1 LLRCARK
8 DGKGATQRV
17 EPVDREMSA
26 PLRPLPAWA
35 DVALIPLL
43 NVAAAFF
50 ISGLVVLAIGENPI
64 EAVKIL
70 VSGAVGDLEGLGF
83 TLYYATSFI
92 FTGLA
97 VAICFH
103 AGLFN
108 IGVEGQAYVAGLGAA
123 LVALYLGFLPGYSLV
138 VVAIVAAALFGAA
151 FAAIPGYLQA
161 KRDSHI
167 VITTI
172 MFNYIASALMGYLL
186 VDVLRT
192 PSQMNAETRQFPP
205 GGIVPQFH
213 ELLKPLGII
222 WPVTPFNLSFLLAL
236 AAALGVWVLIWR
248 TRLGYEIRTVG
259 VNPTAA
265 VYGGISPARITIVTT
280 LLSGALAGGLAV
292 NVILGEEH
300 RLILE
305 FTGGFGFVGI
315 AVALMGRAHPVGII
329 LAAILFGVL
338 YQGGAE
344 LAFDMPKISRDMIIV
359 IQGLVVLF
367 AGALEHMFRR
377 PVAVLLARRVT
388 EPPI

>member
-1 LLRCARK
+1 
-8 DGKGATQRV
+8 
-17 EPVDREMSA
+17 MSA
-26 PLRPLPAWA
+26 PHKPLPGWA
-35 DVALIPLL
+35 DVALIPLV
-43 NVAAAFF
+43 NVTAAFF
-50 ISGLVVLAIGENPI
+50 ISGLVVTAIGENPF
-64 EAVKIL
+64 EAVRLLL
-70 VSGAVGDLEGLGF
+70 VGALGDLEGVGF

-108 IGVEGQAYVAGLGAA
+108 IGVEGQAYIAGLGAA
-123 LVALYLGFLPGYSLV
+123 LACLYLGFLPGYTLAF
-138 VVAIVAAALFGAA
+138 VAILVAALFGAA

-186 VDVLRT
+186 VDVLRARG
-192 PSQMNAETRQFPP
+192 QMNPETPTFPP
-205 GGIVPQFH
+205 GGVVPHFH
-213 ELLKPLGII
+213 DVFALVGVN
-222 WPVTPFNLSFLLAL
+222 WPVTPLNLSFLIAL
-236 AAALGVWVLIWR
+236 AAAFGVWVVIWR

-259 VNPTAA
+259 ANPTAA
-265 VYGGISPARITIVTT
+265 VYGGVSPARITILTT
-280 LLSGALAGGLAV
+280 LLSGALAGGMAV

-305 FTGGFGFVGI
+305 YTAGFGFVGI
-315 AVALMGRAHPVGII
+315 AVALMGRAHPVGIV
-329 LAAILFGVL
+329 LAAILFGML

-344 LAFDMPKISRDMIIV
+344 LAFDKPKISRDMIVV

-367 AGALEHMFRR
+367 AGALEHMFRA
-377 PVAVLLARRVT
+377 PVATLLARRAAG
-388 EPPI
+388 PPI

>member
-1 LLRCARK
+1 
-8 DGKGATQRV
+8 
-17 EPVDREMSA
+17 MSA
-26 PLRPLPAWA
+26 PHEPLPAWA
-35 DVALIPLL
+35 DVALIPLV
-43 NVAAAFF
+43 NVAAAFC
-50 ISGLVVLAIGENPI
+50 ISGLVVTAIGENPF
-64 EAVKIL
+64 EAVWLLL
-70 VSGAVGDLEGLGF
+70 VGALGDLEGVGF

-108 IGVEGQAYVAGLGAA
+108 IGVEGQAYIAGLGAA
-123 LVALYLGFLPGYSLV
+123 LACLYLGFLPGYTLV
-138 VVAIVAAALFGAA
+138 FVAILAAALFGAA

-186 VDVLRT
+186 VDVLRV
-192 PSQMNAETRQFPP
+192 PGQMNTETAQFPP
-205 GGIVPQFH
+205 GGILPQFH
-213 ELLKPLGII
+213 ELLALVGVK
-222 WPVTPFNLSFLLAL
+222 WPVTPFNLSFLIAL
-236 AAALGVWVLIWR
+236 AAAFGVWVLIWR

-259 VNPTAA
+259 ANPTAA
-265 VYGGISPARITIVTT
+265 VYGGVSPARITIVTT
-280 LLSGALAGGLAV
+280 LLSGALAGGMAV

-305 FTGGFGFVGI
+305 YTAGFGFVGI
-315 AVALMGRAHPVGII
+315 AVALMGRAHPVGIV
-329 LAAILFGVL
+329 LAAILFGML

-344 LAFDMPKISRDMIIV
+344 LAFDKPKISRDMIVV

-377 PVAVLLARRVT
+377 PVAALLAWRASN
-388 EPPI
+388 PPI

>member
-1 LLRCARK
+1 
-8 DGKGATQRV
+8 
-17 EPVDREMSA
+17 MST

-50 ISGLVVLAIGENPI
+50 ISGLVVLAIGENPL
-64 EAVKIL
+64 EAVQIL
-70 VSGAVGDLEGLGF
+70 ITGAVGDLEGLGF

-123 LVALYLGFLPGYSLV
+123 LASLYLGFLPGYSLV
-138 VVAIVAAALFGAA
+138 IVAIAAAALFGAA

-192 PSQMNAETRQFPP
+192 PGQMNAETRQFPP

-213 ELLKPLGII
+213 ELLKPLGIV

-259 VNPTAA
+259 VNATAA
-265 VYGGISPARITIVTT
+265 VYGGISPARITMITT

-305 FTGGFGFVGI
+305 FTAGFGFVGI

-344 LAFDMPKISRDMIIV
+344 LAFDKPKISRDMIIV

-377 PVAVLLARRVT
+377 PVAVLLARRIT
-388 EPPI
+388 QPPI

>member
-1 LLRCARK
+1 
-8 DGKGATQRV
+8 
-17 EPVDREMSA
+17 MSS
-26 PLRPLPAWA
+26 PLKPLPAWA
-35 DVALIPLL
+35 DVALIPLVNL
-43 NVAAAFF
+43 AAAFV
-50 ISGLVVLAIGENPI
+50 ISGFVVLAIGENPL
-64 EAVKIL
+64 EAVQIL
-70 VSGAVGDLEGLGF
+70 ISGALGDLEGIGF

-108 IGVEGQAYVAGLGAA
+108 IGVEGQAYIAGLGAA
-123 LVALYLGFLPGYSLV
+123 LTALHLGFLPGYSLA
-138 VVAIVAAALFGAA
+138 VAAIIAAALFGAA

-161 KRDSHI
+161 YRDSHI

-172 MFNYIASALMGYLL
+172 MFNYIASAIMGYLL

-192 PSQMNAETRQFPP
+192 PGQMNAETPAFPAT
-205 GGIVPQFH
+205 GRVPQFH
-213 ELLKPLGII
+213 DIMSAFGVH

-236 AAALGVWVLIWR
+236 MAAFAVWLLIWR

-259 VNPTAA
+259 ANPTAA
-265 VYGGISPARITIVTT
+265 IYGGISPSRVTIVTT
-280 LLSGALAGGLAV
+280 LLSGALAGGMAV

-305 FTGGFGFVGI
+305 YTAGFGFVGI

-329 LAAILFGVL
+329 LAAILFGIL

-344 LAFDMPKISRDMIIV
+344 LAFDKPKISRDMIVV

-377 PVAVLLARRVT
+377 PVATLLARRT
-388 EPPI
+388 AQPPI

>member
-1 LLRCARK
+1 
-8 DGKGATQRV
+8 
-17 EPVDREMSA
+17 MSA
-26 PLRPLPAWA
+26 PLKPLPVWA
-35 DVALIPLL
+35 DVALIPLI
-43 NVAAAFF
+43 NVAAAFV
-50 ISGLVVLAIGENPI
+50 ISGLVVLAIGENPL
-64 EAVKIL
+64 EAVRLLL
-70 VSGAVGDLEGLGF
+70 VGALGDLEGIGF

-123 LVALYLGFLPGYSLV
+123 LACLYLGFLPGYSLV
-138 VVAIVAAALFGAA
+138 VVAIAAAALFGAA

-161 KRDSHI
+161 KRDAHI

-172 MFNYIASALMGYLL
+172 MFNYVASALMGYLL
-186 VDVLRT
+186 VDVLRV
-192 PSQMNAETRQFPP
+192 PGQMNAETAGFSKY
-205 GGIVPQFH
+205 GVVPQFH

-222 WPVTPFNLSFLLAL
+222 WPETPFNLSFLLAL
-236 AAALGVWVLIWR
+236 ACAFGVWLLIWR
-248 TRLGYEIRTVG
+248 TRLGYAIRAVG
-259 VNPTAA
+259 ANPTAA

-280 LLSGALAGGLAV
+280 LLSGALAGGMAA

-305 FTGGFGFVGI
+305 YTAGFGFVGI
-315 AVALMGRAHPVGII
+315 AVALMGRAHPVGIL
-329 LAAILFGVL
+329 LAAILFGML

-344 LAFDMPKISRDMIIV
+344 LAFDKPKISRDMIVV

-367 AGALEHMFRR
+367 AGALEHVFRR
-377 PVAVLLARRVT
+377 PVATLLARRT
-388 EPPI
+388 SHPPI

>member
-1 LLRCARK
+1 
-8 DGKGATQRV
+8 
-17 EPVDREMSA
+17 MSS
-26 PLRPLPAWA
+26 PLKPLPTWA
-35 DVALIPLL
+35 DVALVPLV
-43 NVAAAFF
+43 NVAAAFI
-50 ISGLVVLAIGENPI
+50 ISGFVVLAIGENPL
-64 EAVKIL
+64 EAVQIL
-70 VSGAVGDLEGLGF
+70 ITGALGDLDGIGF

-97 VAICFH
+97 VAVCFH

-108 IGVEGQAYVAGLGAA
+108 IGVEGQAYIAGLGAA
-123 LVALYLGFLPGYSLV
+123 LAALDLGFLPGYSLV
-138 VVAIVAAALFGAA
+138 VAAIIAAALFGAA

-161 KRDSHI
+161 YRDSHI

-172 MFNYIASALMGYLL
+172 MFNYIASAIMGYLL
-186 VDVLRT
+186 VDVLRV
-192 PSQMNAETRQFPP
+192 PGQMNAETAAFPAT
-205 GGIVPQFH
+205 GRVPQFH
-213 ELLKPLGII
+213 DIMAAFGVH

-236 AAALGVWVLIWR
+236 LVAFAVWILIWR

-259 VNPTAA
+259 ANPTAA
-265 VYGGISPARITIVTT
+265 IYGGISPPRVMVVTT
-280 LLSGALAGGLAV
+280 LLSGAIAGGMAV

-305 FTGGFGFVGI
+305 YTAGFGFVGI

-329 LAAILFGVL
+329 LAAILFGIL

-377 PVAVLLARRVT
+377 PVATLLARRT
-388 EPPI
+388 AQPPI

>member
-1 LLRCARK
+1 
-8 DGKGATQRV
+8 
-17 EPVDREMSA
+17 MSA
-26 PLRPLPAWA
+26 PLKPLPVWA
-35 DVALIPLL
+35 DVALIPLI
-43 NVAAAFF
+43 NVAAAFV
-50 ISGLVVLAIGENPI
+50 ISGLVVLAIGENPL
-64 EAVKIL
+64 EAVRLLL
-70 VSGAVGDLEGLGF
+70 VGALGDLEGIGF

-123 LVALYLGFLPGYSLV
+123 LACLYLGFLPGYSLV
-138 VVAIVAAALFGAA
+138 IVAIAAAALFGAA

-161 KRDSHI
+161 KRDAHI

-172 MFNYIASALMGYLL
+172 MFNYVASALMGYLL
-186 VDVLRT
+186 VDVLRV
-192 PSQMNAETRQFPP
+192 PGQMNAETAGFSKY
-205 GGIVPQFH
+205 GVVPQFH

-222 WPVTPFNLSFLLAL
+222 WPETPFNLSFLLAL
-236 AAALGVWVLIWR
+236 ACAFGVWLLIWR
-248 TRLGYEIRTVG
+248 TRLGYAIRAVG

-265 VYGGISPARITIVTT
+265 IYGGISPARIIITTT
-280 LLSGALAGGLAV
+280 LLSGALAGGMAA

-305 FTGGFGFVGI
+305 YTAGFGFVGI
-315 AVALMGRAHPVGII
+315 AVALMGRAHPVGIL
-329 LAAILFGVL
+329 LAAILFGML

-344 LAFDMPKISRDMIIV
+344 LAFDKPKISRDMIVV

-367 AGALEHMFRR
+367 AGALEHVFRR
-377 PVAVLLARRVT
+377 PVATLLARRT
-388 EPPI
+388 AQPPI

>member
-1 LLRCARK
+1 
-8 DGKGATQRV
+8 
-17 EPVDREMSA
+17 MST
-26 PLRPLPAWA
+26 PLRPLPGWA
-35 DVALIPLL
+35 DVALIPLI
-43 NVAAAFF
+43 NVGAAFF

-64 EAVKIL
+64 EAVQIL
-70 VSGAVGDLEGLGF
+70 IAGALGDLEGIGF

-123 LVALYLGFLPGYSLV
+123 LASLYLGFLPGYSLV
-138 VVAIVAAALFGAA
+138 IVAILAAALFGAA

-192 PSQMNAETRQFPP
+192 PGQMNAETHQFPP
-205 GGIVPQFH
+205 GGIVPQFY
-213 ELLKPLGII
+213 EVLKPLGIV

-236 AAALGVWVLIWR
+236 AAALGVWALIWR

-265 VYGGISPARITIVTT
+265 VYGGISPARITIITT

-377 PVAVLLARRVT
+377 PVAVLLARRT
-388 EPPI
+388 TQPPI